1 MGELSVKNDEFRRLW
16 ATHNVKEKGHGIKR
30 IRHPLVGDMA
40 LSYETLHLPDDEE
53 QCLVVYHAE
62 PDSESA
68 QALHL
73 LASWGADA
81 VRADVG
87 GA

>member
-1 MGELSVKNDEFRRLW
+1 
-16 ATHNVKEKGHGIKR
+16 
-30 IRHPLVGDMA
+30 
-40 LSYETLHLPDDEE
+40 
-53 QCLVVYHAE
+53 CLVVYHAE

-68 QALHL
+68 QALRL